1 MFENYRTRTEA
12 KYVTHYVNFTA
23 FLLLLLLILSSCGML
38 SNSSDTDLEIPESA
52 IEIVINPDFAA
63 YSKEIPGSNVT
74 IDMVPVQGGTF
85 TMGRASGEVG
95 KSPHEGPQRQVN
107 IDSFWM
113 TSHEISW
120 EQYELFHMEV
130 VEKEI
135 AEEQLDR
142 FGIEPDAIVT
152 PSPPWG
158 DKTFGMGHTGRPAVS
173 MTHYA
178 AVVYAMWLT
187 AKTGEFHRLP
197 TEAEWEYA
205 CRGGIFQNYNLHGD
219 PSALDDHEWF
229 RDNSENTY
237 QRVASKK
244 PNPLGLYDMKGNVAE
259 WTMDE
264 FHTDYHEILEGEVPG
279 NPWFKPEVLYPRAVR
294 GGSYRDPA
302 GEIRCTHR
310 RGSDG
315 HWSRNDPQ
323 IPRSMWWHTD
333 APFVGFRLLRP
344 KETPSREEMMEYWI
358 MPIFD
363 F

>member
-1 MFENYRTRTEA
+1 MSEKNHTNTVK
-12 KYVTHYVNFTA
+12 KYVTTTVPPA
-23 FLLLLLLILSSCGML
+23 FALLPLLFVATSCGML
-38 SNSSDTDLEIPESA
+38 SGTKEKDQEISRAA
-52 IEIVINPDFAA
+52 IEYEMDPDFAA
-63 YSKEIPGSNVT
+63 YTQNIPGTDVT
-74 IDMVPVQGGTF
+74 MDMVPVQGGTF
-85 TMGRASGEVG
+85 TMGRASGEEG
-95 KSPHEGPQRQVN
+95 KAPHEGPQRQVN
-107 IDSFWM
+107 VGSFWM

-158 DKTFGMGHTGRPAVS
+158 DKTFGMGRIGYPAVS

-205 CRGGIFQNYNLHGD
+205 CRGGIYQNYNLEGD
-219 PSALDDHEWF
+219 ASALDDHEWF
-229 RDNSENTY
+229 RDNSENSY
-237 QRVASKK
+237 QEVASKK
-244 PNPLGLYDMKGNVAE
+244 PNPLGLYDLKGNVAE

-264 FHTDYHEILEGEVPG
+264 YHADYHDRLEGEITD

-294 GGSYRDPA
+294 GGTYRDPA
-302 GEIRCTHR
+302 VDIRCTHR

-333 APFVGFRLLRP
+333 APFVGFRLIRP